1 MILSSYNKISAT
13 IQSMVA
19 RISDIPAF
27 PLMLLDPP
35 KGSDWM
41 NPKKWGF
48 RKSRLFF
55 ICPITLKVSE
65 AGLKG
70 KGYKIYEPKEWFVRL
85 VPLLK
90 ISVLILQIAIR
101 SMGVTFNIPFPDFPN
116 SNEVYL
122 SNLHDV
128 LDEMMIVT
136 SGNAVADEIGKVST
150 VLENISDTIDVSKEL
165 NEEAERKKL
174 QISNLDKSDSNNNSN
189 NNNSESKNILAIEVN
204 DRVYAALAQ
213 LLKYAG
219 DPMPNNRPIYSGL
232 IGPICSRYDGTVS
245 WIHESAVEL
254 FHQKGKATFF
264 KF

>member
-1 MILSSYNKISAT
+1 
-13 IQSMVA
+13 
-19 RISDIPAF
+19 
-27 PLMLLDPP
+27 ML
-35 KGSDWM
+35 
-41 NPKKWGF
+41 
-48 RKSRLFF
+48 
-55 ICPITLKVSE
+55 
-65 AGLKG
+65 
-70 KGYKIYEPKEWFVRL
+70 
-85 VPLLK
+85 
-90 ISVLILQIAIR
+90 
-101 SMGVTFNIPFPDFPN
+101 
-116 SNEVYL
+116 
-122 SNLHDV
+122 
-128 LDEMMIVT
+128 
-136 SGNAVADEIGKVST
+136 
-150 VLENISDTIDVSKEL
+150 
-165 NEEAERKKL
+165 EAERKKL